1 MILGMSV
8 FLFLHV
14 LLSLIGIFAGFVV
27 LYGLLTSKRL
37 DGWTPL
43 FLASTAA
50 TSVTGFFFP
59 FHGFTPAI
67 GVGVVSVVVLLVAIS
82 ARYSFRLA
90 GRWRWIY
97 AATAVIALYLNT
109 FVLVAQAFQKV
120 PALHA
125 LAPQGTEPPFAVA
138 QGVLLLLFVVAG
150 VFSLRRFRPIS

>member
-43 FLASTAA
+43 FLATTAA

-82 ARYSFRLA
+82 ARYSFGLA

-125 LAPQGTEPPFAVA
+125 LAPQGTEPPFTVA